1 MSCVDAAHWVVTKS
15 ARPGSAGSTPVFAFG
30 SVRVPSSQTF
40 RQDSFE
46 LSESSSWPETA
57 PELSVNTAS
66 DWLAIGMRNLAES
79 ECRSPVSN
87 RQAFTIPEA
96 SAKSNANSIM
106 NAVSRLVRL
115 WEKILILAVACSSS
129 RIRTCEGPTF
139 DLDQREVGA
148 QRSSE
153 SIRRPCLEDASAPR
167 PLSVRCR
174 TRQRACRGE
183 SASPSRPVSHQA
195 IDGCFALGCE
205 MDRLAGL
212 LAHGHASHPFA
223 RPSRPKCRP
232 AVRRRRHRP
241 PALHADDLDN

>member
-1 MSCVDAAHWVVTKS
+1 MSAVQTK
-15 ARPGSAGSTPVFAFG
+15 
-30 SVRVPSSQTF
+30 
-40 RQDSFE
+40 
-46 LSESSSWPETA
+46 WPETA

-174 TRQRACRGE
+174 TRQRACRG
-183 SASPSRPVSHQA
+183 SQRHRLGLSPIKLSTGASPWGVKWIDSLEWKPSSR
-195 IDGCFALGCE
+195 IG
-205 MDRLAGL
+205 
-212 LAHGHASHPFA
+212 
-223 RPSRPKCRP
+223 
-232 AVRRRRHRP
+232 
-241 PALHADDLDN
+241 